1 MKDEFDR
8 RLQAIAQKA
17 QNSPPQSRERQ
28 QALNSLIY
36 EITRSNKLGHPQRGN
51 WPANVYRDLY
61 DGAVSRTFQNIYN
74 NIERYNSEHPVMAWA
89 NNMLNYEFLNVVRE
103 YNNQN
108 RRNISIL
115 SLEEIDLDS
124 EQTETVDDD
133 AKWVRAERLRQFI
146 ADDPENLLQTS
157 HIRGRPD
164 VTFQS
169 IAWAKYVEDQTWE
182 SISQTM
188 GVPVSTLANFFD
200 RNLRKFQSY
209 FDKYLQE

>member
-1 MKDEFDR
+1 MTDEFDR

-17 QNSPPQSRERQ
+17 QNTRAQSRERQ
-28 QALNSLIY
+28 QALNSLID
-36 EITRSNKLGHPQRGN
+36 EITRSNQLGHPQRGN

-61 DGAVSRTFQNIYN
+61 DEAVSGTFQKICETIDEYK
-74 NIERYNSEHPVMAWA
+74 SEHPVMAWV
-89 NNMLNYEFLNVVRE
+89 NNMLRYEFLNVVGE
-103 YNNQN
+103 HQNQKK
-108 RRNISIL
+108 RNVSIL

-124 EQTETVDDD
+124 SPTETIDDNGEL
-133 AKWVRAERLRQFI
+133 VRQFLT
-146 ADDPENLLQTS
+146 DDPENILRAE

-188 GVPVSTLANFFD
+188 GIPVSTLANFFK

-209 FDKYLQE
+209 FDNYLQD